1 MSHATRRSPA
11 WLVAHAGAIPAL
23 ALSGLVAAS
32 ASGQQPTPSGQPRI
46 SVPGGKPGAN
56 QPPTAP
62 APRDPSKAPPAG
74 VDQTKVKV
82 SDNMTVD
89 IHVQGE
95 EISNILEMLAIQSQK
110 NIVTSKNVS
119 GKIPS
124 LNLYNVTFYEA
135 LDAILHVNGYGYV
148 ENGNFIYVYTTQ
160 ELIDLQKQLLKRSAK
175 IIKLNY
181 LSATDAAEFVKPM
194 LGQGS
199 EIKTLAKTE
208 AFVVGDAP
216 GGKDDSALSATIVV
230 IDYEE
235 NIAAIEK
242 LLAELDT
249 RPAQVLIET
258 TVLST
263 RLAEADAFGVD
274 FSVIGSVNFTDFATA
289 TAGGPLGVANALING
304 APLGFSPADNAAV
317 GGTSTVG
324 NTKKAG
330 GFKFAFISDPVSVFV
345 RALDEVGDTTTLAN
359 PKLLALNRQSTSIV
373 VGQRIPYISTT
384 QTDTSNTQTVQFLD
398 TGVQLFFRPFVLNN
412 GQVRMEVK
420 PQLSDAEIIQVR
432 GPSGV
437 VDAPRENKQQIT
449 TNVIVPDGSTVVIGG
464 LFRETTVTSRSQV
477 PGIGSI
483 PVIGEAF
490 KGHDDSIIRE
500 EIIFCVTPTIVN
512 DASLLAQ
519 GEEEKNWIERVRAG
533 TRQQLLP
540 FSRERMTA
548 TLNVDAERAAQQG
561 DYAKAENLLERS
573 LSLNPNQPTAIALRE
588 RVTGQKEIWPS
599 GQRLNGVV
607 SNEVD
612 RAFTTMPI
620 PANPPERDRPY
631 MHVDLPTFPVAP
643 TPGQTP
649 APSAGSPN
657 TSSPSGEGKTSE
669 PNASNPSANPDT
681 DAAASASFNST
692 PAPASTDPASGWR
705 VSQNVNS
712 PQPESQVQWVD
723 VNGQKQQAEP
733 GSFNNST
740 GNNAASN
747 ANTNNTSFNG
757 SNSSNN
763 SGSYNNSNGSNSLNT
778 PNTSG
783 NSQSNADSGFFGNA
797 TYRFNDGSTMTVP
810 GASTAQADASITAGQ
825 PAVTAMPG
833 TPMLSTGLSFI
844 LDPFYD
850 AADEPM
856 PFWTGPWYKGFAFTP
871 WTPMTQSRVPSAPA
885 SPYVTAPTDQQK

>member
-1 MSHATRRSPA
+1 MSQAARRNPA

-23 ALSGLVAAS
+23 ALSGVVAAS
-32 ASGQQPTPSGQPRI
+32 ASGQQPTPTPAGQPRI

-74 VDQTKVKV
+74 VDQSKVKV

-148 ENGNFIYVYTTQ
+148 EQGNFIYVYTTQ

-263 RLAEADAFGVD
+263 RLAEANAFGVD

-304 APLGFSPADNAAV
+304 SPLGFSPPDNAAV

-330 GFKFAFISDPVSVFV
+330 GFKFAFISDPISVFV

-412 GQVRMEVK
+412 GQVRMEVR

-449 TNVIVPDGSTVVIGG
+449 TNVIVPDGATVVIGG
-464 LFRETTVTSRSQV
+464 LFRETTVASRSQV
-477 PGIGSI
+477 PGIGNI

-490 KGHDDSIIRE
+490 KGHDDSLIRE

-512 DASLLAQ
+512 DSSLLAQ
-519 GEEEKNWIERVRAG
+519 GEQEKNWIERVRAG
-533 TRQQLLP
+533 SRQQLLP

-561 DYAKAENLLERS
+561 DYARAENLLERS

-612 RAFTTMPI
+612 RAFTTLPV
-620 PANPPERDRPY
+620 PANPPERGRAY
-631 MHVDLPTFPVAP
+631 MHVMLPTQPLVP
-643 TPGQTP
+643 TPGEAP
-649 APSAGSPN
+649 APGAAGSNPN
-657 TSSPSGEGKTSE
+657 APSKDGRTSE
-669 PNASNPSANPDT
+669 PNSSNPPTNSDT
-681 DAAASASFNST
+681 DAAASSNSTNT
-692 PAPASTDPASGWR
+692 PAPANTDPATGWR

-712 PQPESQVQWVD
+712 PQPEGQVQWVD
-723 VNGQKQQAEP
+723 VNGQKQNAE
-733 GSFNNST
+733 
-740 GNNAASN
+740 ASN
-747 ANTNNTSFNG
+747 FS
-757 SNSSNN
+757 
-763 SGSYNNSNGSNSLNT
+763 
-778 PNTSG
+778 NTSG
-783 NSQSNADSGFFGNA
+783 NTNTNPNNFNGSTDSHNSGSSDTFNNTKSTGDAATSGNGSNTQSNADSGIFGNA
-797 TYRFNDGSTMTVP
+797 TYRFNDGSTMTST
-810 GASTAQADASITAGQ
+810 GAASFQADASIAGN
-825 PAVTAMPG
+825 PSATSAVPG
-833 TPMLSTGLSFI
+833 SPMLGNGLSFI
-844 LDPFYD
+844 LDPFFD

-885 SPYVTAPTDQQK
+885 SPFVTAPTDQQK

>member
-1 MSHATRRSPA
+1 
-11 WLVAHAGAIPAL
+11 
-23 ALSGLVAAS
+23 
-32 ASGQQPTPSGQPRI
+32 
-46 SVPGGKPGAN
+46 
-56 QPPTAP
+56 
-62 APRDPSKAPPAG
+62 
-74 VDQTKVKV
+74 
-82 SDNMTVD
+82 
-89 IHVQGE
+89 
-95 EISNILEMLAIQSQK
+95 
-110 NIVTSKNVS
+110 
-119 GKIPS
+119 
-124 LNLYNVTFYEA
+124 
-135 LDAILHVNGYGYV
+135 
-148 ENGNFIYVYTTQ
+148 
-160 ELIDLQKQLLKRSAK
+160 LKRSAK

-304 APLGFSPADNAAV
+304 SPPGFSPADNAAV

-398 TGVQLFFRPFVLNN
+398 TGVQLYFRPFVLNN

-437 VDAPRENKQQIT
+437 VDAPRENKQQVT
-449 TNVIVPDGSTVVIGG
+449 TNVIVPDGATVVIGG

-490 KGHDDSIIRE
+490 KGHDDSILRE
-500 EIIFCVTPTIVN
+500 EIIFCVTPTIVS
-512 DASLLAQ
+512 DSSLLAQ

-573 LSLNPNQPTAIALRE
+573 LSLNPNQPSAIALRE

-607 SNEVD
+607 SNEID
-612 RAFTTMPI
+612 RLFTTIPI
-620 PANPPERDRPY
+620 PANPPERERAY
-631 MHVDLPTFPVAP
+631 MHVMLPTEPVNPA
-643 TPGQTP
+643 PGQ
-649 APSAGSPN
+649 PSAPN
-657 TSSPSGEGKTSE
+657 MSNPGAPAKDGKTSE
-669 PNASNPSANPDT
+669 PNASNSSTNFDT
-681 DAAASASFNST
+681 DSAASANFPNT
-692 PAPASTDPASGWR
+692 PASTNTDPATGWR

-712 PQPESQVQWVD
+712 PQPEGQVQWVD
-723 VNGQKQQAEP
+723 VNAQKQNAE
-733 GSFNNST
+733 SAKFNNNST
-740 GNNAASN
+740 DG
-747 ANTNNTSFNG
+747 SF
-757 SNSSNN
+757 
-763 SGSYNNSNGSNSLNT
+763 NSNGSNNFNN

-783 NSQSNADSGFFGNA
+783 GNTAPGSNTNTQSNADGSAFFGNA
-797 TYRFNDGSTMTVP
+797 TYRFNDGSSMTAP
-810 GASTAQADASITAGQ
+810 GASSTQADASITASTPGD
-825 PAVTAMPG
+825 PAANMPM
-833 TPMLSTGLSFI
+833 PMLGSSLSFI
-844 LDPFYD
+844 LEPFYD

-856 PFWTGPWYKGFAFTP
+856 PFWTGPWHKGFAFTP

-885 SPYVTAPTDQQK
+885 SPFVTVPTDQQK